1 MKYTFATLVIDKTN
15 IDELINMFKSSLYDE
30 SYSPLEELVNIKKG
44 IESDD
49 LMLFSAHEGTFQYIS
64 NVRRFYYQNGYYDL
78 PDVETLAAFLMLP
91 TRKSREVF
99 LEEYSSIYM
108 FKAVKDSN

>member
-30 SYSPLEELVNIKKG
+30 IYSPLEELMDIKKG
-44 IESDD
+44 LSDD
-49 LMLFSAHEGTFQYIS
+49 DLILFSSYEGVFQYVS
-64 NVRRFYYQNGYYDL
+64 NVRRFHYQNGYYDL
-78 PDVETLAAFLMLP
+78 PDIETLAAFLMLP
-91 TRKSREVF
+91 TKKSREVF